1 MEPKENAVSETL
13 TAAHAAEAVGA
24 GAEPIVNDLT
34 IHVATVNGSGSQSS
48 NNVLMR
54 SIFQMG
60 VPVSGKNMFP
70 SNIAGLPTWFTI
82 RANKHG
88 WIGRKKEVDLMVCMN
103 AQTSREDVE
112 GLTPGSLCIYD
123 APLNCKA
130 IRNDVEFF
138 EVPFAKLAA
147 DLSEDSKLRKLL
159 TNMIYVGI
167 IAELIGIERDEIL
180 NAITKQFKGKKKA
193 IDPNVAAIDKGIDYA
208 KANLPKQ
215 NRWRVE
221 RMNATQ
227 GKIIIDGNAAAAI
240 GGMFGGCTVVTWYP
254 ITPSSSLCESLID
267 YMRQYRIDED
277 GKATFA
283 IVQAEDE
290 LAAVGMVLGAG
301 WAGARSMTS
310 TAGPGIS
317 LMAEFIGL
325 GYFAELPGVI
335 WDIQRVGPSTGLP
348 TRTAQ
353 GDVNQVAY
361 LSHGDTQ
368 HIVLIPNSVN
378 ECYEFAMEAL
388 DLAEQFQTPVF
399 CLSDLDLGMNNWMSD
414 PFEYPTKPIRR
425 GKVLTAEQLT
435 ELNGKWGRYADV
447 DGDGIPYRTLPGT
460 DHPFASYF
468 TRGSGHDPQARY
480 SEKPQDYK
488 DTVDRLARKYETAKQ
503 YVPKPVVDHKPDAKI
518 AFLAYGTTHWA
529 LEEARDQLRRERGLE
544 TSYFRLRALPFTEE
558 LKAFVAAHD
567 RIYVVEQNRDGQ
579 MADMIRLELG
589 TQQDKIRKILHYTGL
604 PCDARTISDAVLQ
617 MESTVAQGEPLLL
630 VRAEARLTGGT
641 IPMIPNGATVKVAR
655 AED

>member
-1 MEPKENAVSETL
+1 MSETL
-13 TAAHAAEAVGA
+13 IEDAVEAVGTGA
-24 GAEPIVNDLT
+24 GPVINDLT

-70 SNIAGLPTWFTI
+70 SNIQGLPTWFTI
-82 RANKHG
+82 RANKDG

-103 AQTSREDVE
+103 AQTAREDVD
-112 GLTPGSLCIYD
+112 GLQPGALCIYD
-123 APLNCKA
+123 APLNCKSF
-130 IRNDVEFF
+130 RDDVVFF
-138 EVPFAKLAA
+138 EVPFAKLAT
-147 DLSEDSKLRKLL
+147 DLSDDSKLRKLL
-159 TNMIYVGI
+159 TNMVYVGI
-167 IAELIGIERDEIL
+167 VAELLGIERDEIL
-180 NAITKQFKGKKKA
+180 VSLEKQFKGKKKA
-193 IDPNVAAIDKGIDYA
+193 VEANVRAIDKGIEYA
-208 KANLPKQ
+208 KANLPRQDK
-215 NRWRVE
+215 WRIE
-221 RMNATQ
+221 RMNATA

-267 YMRQYRIDED
+267 YMRQYRVEAD

-325 GYFAELPGVI
+325 GYFAEIPGVI
-335 WDIQRVGPSTGLP
+335 WDIARVGPSTGLP

-353 GDVNQVAY
+353 GDVNQLAY

-368 HIVLIPNSVN
+368 HIVLIPNSVR
-378 ECYEFAMEAL
+378 ECYDFAQCAL

-399 CLSDLDLGMNNWMSD
+399 CMSDLDLGMNLWMSD
-414 PFEYPTKPIRR
+414 PFPYPEKAITR

-447 DGDGIPYRTLPGT
+447 DGDGIPWRTLPGT

-468 TRGSGHDPQARY
+468 TRGSGHDAQARY
-480 SEKPQDYK
+480 SERPQDYK
-488 DTVDRLARKYETAKQ
+488 DTVDRLAKKYETAKLF
-503 YVPKPVVDHKPDAKI
+503 VPPPEIDLRDGAKI
-518 AFLAYGTTHWA
+518 GFIAFGTTHWA
-529 LEEARDQLRRERGLE
+529 LEESRDQLRRESNVE
-544 TSYFRLRALPFTEE
+544 TSYFRLRALPFTDE
-558 LKAFVAAHD
+558 LKQFVASHE
-567 RIYVVEQNRDGQ
+567 RVYVVEQNRDGQ
-579 MADMIRLELG
+579 MADLIRLELG
-589 TQQDKIRKILHYTGL
+589 EDQRKLRKILHYTGL
-604 PCDARTISDAVLQ
+604 PCDARTISDAVLK
-617 MESTVAQGEPLLL
+617 MESTAGLPEPLLL
-630 VRAEARLTGGT
+630 VRAEAKLTAGQV
-641 IPMIPNGATVKVAR
+641 PMIPGAAQSREMRT
-655 AED
+655 ED